1 MQNISFDRFL
11 AVAGFV
17 LAIVSL
23 VAAFIFYKKSLK
35 TKEPI
40 YIVSNFRL
48 IQNNVPQMNGLKISY
63 KDQIIENL
71 SVSNIVFWNKG
82 TETIDNQDIIK
93 QDPLRIEC
101 SENNHILEA
110 TVIRSNKLA
119 NQLSLEVRDSG
130 KAAYVTFEYL
140 DKNNGGIFQ
149 IIHTGISSNDIFF
162 KGELKG
168 AVIQVYKN
176 RQTNR
181 ALILF
186 LPALLQF
193 YFVVIVDKV
202 FKNIFLSAGSRLG
215 YSYNH
220 SINLYFI
227 LYFIVVALSAFGL
240 IKLADWLNG
249 RNHLIPKQLRRF
261 DM

>member
-11 AVAGFV
+11 AVAGLV

-40 YIVSNFRL
+40 YIVSKISL
-48 IQNNVPQMNGLKISY
+48 IQNNISQMNGLEISY
-63 KDQIIENL
+63 KDRKIENL
-71 SVSNIVFWNKG
+71 SASKIVFWNKG

-110 TVIRSNKLA
+110 TVIGSNKLA

-130 KAAYVTFEYL
+130 KAAYLTFEYL

-176 RQTNR
+176 SQTNR
-181 ALILF
+181 VQNFLF
-186 LPALLQF
+186 AALLQLSL
-193 YFVVIVDKV
+193 VLIADRVIK
-202 FKNIFLSAGSRLG
+202 K
-215 YSYNH
+215 
-220 SINLYFI
+220 
-227 LYFIVVALSAFGL
+227 
-240 IKLADWLNG
+240 
-249 RNHLIPKQLRRF
+249 
-261 DM
+261 